1 MCVALGPFT
10 RTQRSKVGVFRVFRE
25 CGKPQVR
32 WWLRIPGLAL
42 RVPRNDE
49 AVVARFPSPLL

>member
-1 MCVALGPFT
+1 
-10 RTQRSKVGVFRVFRE
+10 VGVFRVFRE

-32 WWLRIPGLAL
+32 WWLWIPGLAL